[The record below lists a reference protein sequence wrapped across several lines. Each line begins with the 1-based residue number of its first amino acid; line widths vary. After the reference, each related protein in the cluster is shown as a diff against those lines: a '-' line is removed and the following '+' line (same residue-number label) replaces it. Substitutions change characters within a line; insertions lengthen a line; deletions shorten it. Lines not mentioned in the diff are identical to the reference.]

1 MKKTLLILLLG
12 MLGTVMAFGQ
22 EYIPVNQRDMLG
34 RKQGFWVRSLQG
46 YCDELYYKDNL
57 LHGICKRYFPFDKP
71 IYLDAVGE
79 YANGEKS
86 DTWYIFDSQGCILRK
101 YSNFEINTG
110 KRLSKDGYVWQPFIQ
125 AYKVECYPTGIIRS
139 EGMVL
144 FEENSWI
151 HFEYGL
157 WKYYDEEG
165 NLVRTKTWE
174 YYDENGN
181 PLNKNLKGE

>member
-1 MKKTLLILLLG
+1 MERLILIILLG
-12 MLGTVMAFGQ
+12 ISGAVVFGQ
-22 EYIPVNQRDMLG
+22 ETISVNQKDAWG
-34 RKQGFWVRSLQG
+34 QKQGFWLRSLDG
-46 YCDELYYKDNL
+46 YYECYYKDNL
-57 LHGICKRYFPFDKP
+57 LHGICKRYFPFDNP

-86 DTWYIFDSQGCILRK
+86 DTWYIFNSQGCILCR
-101 YSNFEINTG
+101 YSNFEINAE
-110 KRLSKDGYVWQPFIQ
+110 KRISENGYVWQPFIQ